1 MNTEIYFEQRPISQS
16 EHVNSV
22 TGSRKHTKQIK
33 ASFKVV
39 LMTWHYDM
47 MINVNNVKQTWYH
60 NYIFLL
66 CIPSIAAVLNIFTP
80 HCSQQYLKN
89 PLLCLFWFTQKN
101 VQRLK
106 WVTKIVRIK
115 IVIIHHILEFWGELK
130 GIFLHVLYGDCNQG
144 RCC

>member
-1 MNTEIYFEQRPISQS
+1 MCKCGARMNTEIYFEQRPISQS

-47 MINVNNVKQTWYH
+47 MINVNNIKQTWYH

-66 CIPSIAAVLNIFTP
+66 CIPWYGSSSEFFTP

-89 PLLCLFWFTQKN
+89 LLPCLFWFTENKN
-101 VQRLK
+101 KL
-106 WVTKIVRIK
+106 VTK